1 MGHKLYPRTDPV
13 VIMLV
18 ESPDGHRALLG
29 RSKRNTPGM
38 YTCLSGFIDQ
48 CESIEEAVRRE
59 VREEARVMV
68 DQVHVLGTQPWPIGR
83 AGTCELM
90 LGCIG
95 KAQSYEIMVNM
106 SEMEDIQWYDR
117 SELRA
122 AVQLYQDNMDE
133 TMVSLQ
139 SKSMEALGFW
149 IPPPVAIAH
158 HLIQLWAMH
167 EGPYFPAGAAPTPIS
182 TSPHSPRLRL

>member
-1 MGHKLYPRTDPV
+1 MSR
-13 VIMLV
+13 
-18 ESPDGHRALLG
+18 
-29 RSKRNTPGM
+29 
-38 YTCLSGFIDQ
+38 Q
-48 CESIEEAVRRE
+48 
-59 VREEARVMV
+59 V

-139 SKSMEALGFW
+139 ASFFVCSYLDLDLCLCVGR
-149 IPPPVAIAH
+149 
-158 HLIQLWAMH
+158 AMNWFGCIFGCFRGIWLATMP
-167 EGPYFPAGAAPTPIS
+167 ELAPGLCPI
-182 TSPHSPRLRL
+182 L